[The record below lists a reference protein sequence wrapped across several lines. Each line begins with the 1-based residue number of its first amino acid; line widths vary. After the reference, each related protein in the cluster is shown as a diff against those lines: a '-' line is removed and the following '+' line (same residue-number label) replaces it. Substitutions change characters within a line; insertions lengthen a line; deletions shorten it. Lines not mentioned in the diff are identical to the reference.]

1 MEDSGGNAEGC
12 GFWKEK
18 EHKNPGEE
26 ERGGARHK
34 VLDFSW
40 GRR

>member
-18 EHKNPGEE
+18 NPSEE